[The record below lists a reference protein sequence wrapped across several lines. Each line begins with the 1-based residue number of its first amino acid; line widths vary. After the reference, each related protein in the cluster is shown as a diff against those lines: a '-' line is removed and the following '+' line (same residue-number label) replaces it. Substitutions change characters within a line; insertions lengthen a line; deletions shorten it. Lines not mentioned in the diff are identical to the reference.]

1 MKKKIPRFRFL
12 SFVMVLVLLLGIATP
27 CYAESN
33 VDTSINHDGV
43 DYDAGTL
50 VYDYSKIPPYMLD
63 NLYLRALQYIGYDV
77 AFLKEQKE
85 LYNPAYFG
93 TITLP
98 SGTKIPAMSI
108 LEDET
113 GHQILSYI
121 PYNDEDGIHGSITR
135 TALPGEMTATGNV
148 PDVDKI
154 KEKGFVCTTFIE
166 YVYFNYIYNVEG
178 STTGYKDECRT
189 MMQVF
194 SAVMKESGDTWQNT
208 MEGTSAT
215 RGLVERGL
223 FSKTVISED
232 FMTALL
238 AAGGI
243 DGVENAELRAKY
255 KNLLDRI
262 KLGSIIRF
270 GAESEPFKHYGIY
283 IGCYNN
289 QYYVMHMGSS
299 RGPEISTI
307 ENIAS
312 YDTVSKRSYP
322 IVFYEPLFTDDDAE
336 KTGTIQILKVD
347 AADGKPLAGAEFV
360 AEFQNGKTYE
370 IGPTNEA
377 GIALREG
384 LPLGKYTIY
393 ETKAPDGYELSSKIQ
408 YAVLSEPDD
417 PADLTTNPLRASLL
431 FTNDKAERSIKI
443 VKNTNTG
450 ESLGG
455 WQFQL
460 YRNEPFYSAAVTIG
474 ESAIYRVKV
483 LDGYGKSVYSNDTG
497 FVYAP
502 VANEIVTQPTSQIA
516 ALNSTASFKIAV
528 SGTGNTY
535 QWQYSD
541 DGGVTWSNSSNS
553 SAKSTTYKFTM
564 LSRYDN
570 RQIRCLVSTGDGQSL
585 VSNVATAYLPTT
597 FALISGP
604 KDMTAAHGS
613 QAVFSV
619 DVSGEDLTFQWQHK
633 APASDTWSNAPSV
646 DSSIVRTAI
655 ATFNGYQYRCV
666 ISDGTNTITTDAA
679 TLTVTTGSI
688 TSHPTNQTVN
698 MGETATFTASA
709 NISGIKNPV
718 YVWQVS
724 TDNGRTWTD
733 TETTGTTTL
742 SIALTENNECA
753 LYRMKLS
760 DFYYSSIAIYSKPAR
775 LLSPSSLYVDDM
787 AQSIEYSNE
796 GTIIL
801 SANASGTGLVYI
813 WEKSTDGGNTWETV
827 TKPIGTYT
835 TGNDGTVQIY
845 NLVSG
850 DYFVAEINDGKENW
864 TYDSIYKAIS
874 VTTAHTPENPAVVT
888 FSNIYT
894 SPITTGSITIHKE
907 TTNGGRKDGWM
918 FYLMKNGSPY
928 KMGQTNGD
936 GILIF
941 TDMEPGLYTVQEMGR
956 MDTEQLKYW
965 ILAKSQN
972 VTVVAGEDSTLTFV
986 NEYVGMGTITKVM
999 ADGSSPIGTQFKLS
1013 NGVYTIGFYTVEN
1026 ENGVVNLGQ
1035 LQPGIYYVEEI
1046 LPDGSIYK
1054 PENGVLQRFTV
1065 VAGET
1070 ANVTFVNVLAVGHV
1084 SVTKNAI
1091 NGSAEGWLIHLI
1103 DAQGN
1108 KVSEGYTNENG
1119 VVIFENLQ
1127 PGTYSV
1133 KEIGHK
1139 TMTEEQL
1146 SYWQMD
1152 LDAKPVTVVAGETAS
1167 ATITNTQLGKLIVNI
1182 AMEDGTSPEGW
1193 RFTAVDANGDPIPGS
1208 TFTVDAS
1215 GTYPV
1220 GLLLPGTYTVTELI
1234 PDGSLYACK
1243 SENPQTV
1250 QITAGETTIVSFVN
1264 NLRPGTITVH
1274 KTNGDGEP
1282 LNGAKILLEWL
1293 DNDVWK
1299 PVVFSDTVIPGGCSA
1314 ADLTDGWLISDEEG
1328 LLIFTGLHPGV
1339 QYRLTELEA
1348 PQGYVKLTESVV
1360 IGKLDIETL
1369 AHEHQIINEPGYPPP
1384 QTGTQE
1390 TLSFLLLLSTPIL
1403 AIFGVAMATNGTK
1416 LFNYGKNSRK

>member
-12 SFVMVLVLLLGIATP
+12 SFLMVLVLLFGITTP
-27 CYAESN
+27 CYAEST
-33 VDTSINHDGV
+33 VDTFINHDGNI
-43 DYDAGTL
+43 YDTGTL
-50 VYDYSKIPPYMLD
+50 VYNYDRIPTAMLD
-63 NLYLRALQYIGYDV
+63 NLYLRALEYIGYDV
-77 AFLKEQKE
+77 TYLKEIKQ
-85 LYNPAYFG
+85 LYNPEYLG
-93 TITLP
+93 KPMLN
-98 SGTKIPAMSI
+98 
-108 LEDET
+108 LEAET
-113 GHQILSYI
+113 GHDILSDIAYA
-121 PYNDEDGIHGSITR
+121 ESG
-135 TALPGEMTATGNV
+135 LPGSTARPAKQGELTATGNV
-148 PDVDKI
+148 PDVDKF

-166 YVYFNYIYNVEG
+166 YVYLNYIYNVEG
-178 STTGYKDECRT
+178 STTGYRDECLT
-189 MMQVF
+189 MRNVF
-194 SAVMKESGDTWQNT
+194 AAVLNESGDNWQNA
-208 MEGTSAT
+208 MEGTSST
-215 RGLVERGL
+215 RGLVDRGL

-243 DGVENAELRAKY
+243 DGVEDADLRDKY
-255 KNLLDRI
+255 ANLLDRI
-262 KLGSIIRF
+262 KLGSIVRF

-283 IGCYNN
+283 LGHYNH

-299 RGPEISTI
+299 RGPEISTM

-312 YDTVSKRSYP
+312 YDEVSKRSYP
-322 IVFYEPLFTDDDAE
+322 VVFYEPLFTDNDAE

-347 AADGKPLAGAEFV
+347 AADGKPLTGAEFV
-360 AEFQNGKTYE
+360 AVFERTGEIFE

-384 LPLGKYTIY
+384 LPLGKYTVY

-408 YAVLSEPDD
+408 YAVLAEPSD
-417 PADLTTNPLRASLL
+417 PTDLTTNPLRASLM

-443 VKNTNTG
+443 IKTTSTG
-450 ESLGG
+450 ETLAG
-455 WQFQL
+455 WQFLL
-460 YRNEPFYSAAVTIG
+460 YRNESFYSAAVTIG
-474 ESAIYRVKV
+474 ERAIYRVKV
-483 LDGYGKSVYSNDTG
+483 MDKHGNSVYSNATG
-497 FVYAP
+497 FVYEP
-502 VANEIVTQPTSQIA
+502 TANTITTQPTSQIA
-516 ALNSTASFKIAV
+516 ALNSTATFKIAV

-541 DGGVTWSNSSNS
+541 DSGATWKNSTNS

-564 LSRYDN
+564 SNRYDT
-570 RQIRCLVSTGDGQSL
+570 RQVRCLVSTGDGQSL

-604 KDMTAAHGS
+604 KDITAAHGS
-613 QAVFSV
+613 QVVFSV
-619 DVSGEDLTFQWQHK
+619 DVSGENLTFQWQYK
-633 APASDTWSNAPSV
+633 TPTSDIWSNAPSM
-646 DSSIVRTAI
+646 DSSLVRNAI
-655 ATFNGYQYRCV
+655 AAFNGYQYRCV
-666 ISDGTNTITTDAA
+666 ISDGINTITTDVA

-688 TSHPTNQTVN
+688 TSQPTNQTVN
-698 MGETATFTASA
+698 MGETATFTAGA
-709 NISGIKNPV
+709 NTVGVKNPA
-718 YVWQVS
+718 YTWQIS
-724 TDNGRTWTD
+724 TDNGKTWMD
-733 TETTGTTTL
+733 VEGANQTTL
-742 SIALTENNECA
+742 SVVLTESNECA

-760 DFYYSSIAIYSKPAR
+760 DFYYSSIAIYSEPAR
-775 LLSPSSLYVDDM
+775 LLSPTSLYVDDM
-787 AQSIEYSNE
+787 PQSISYSSA
-796 GTIIL
+796 GTFIL
-801 SANASGTGLVYI
+801 TANAGGNGLAYI
-813 WEKSTDGGNTWETV
+813 WEKSTDGGTTWEAV
-827 TKPIGTYT
+827 TTPIGTYT
-835 TGNDGTVQIY
+835 TGNDGTVQIN
-845 NLVSG
+845 NLTSG
-850 DYFVAEINDGKENW
+850 DYFVIEVNDGKEGW
-864 TYDSIYKAIS
+864 IYDTAPKA
-874 VTTAHTPENPAVVT
+874 VTVTAQNTAENPAQVNFYNEKEIPKPVYGT
-888 FSNIYT
+888 
-894 SPITTGSITIHKE
+894 ITIRKE

-1193 RFTAVDANGDPIPGS
+1193 QFTAVDANGDPIPGS

-1264 NLRPGTITVH
+1264 NLRPGTITIH

-1282 LNGAKILLEWL
+1282 LSGAKILLEWL

-1299 PVVFSDTVIPGGCSA
+1299 PVVYSDTVIPGGCSA

-1390 TLSFLLLLSTPIL
+1390 SLSFLLLLSTPIL

>member
-12 SFVMVLVLLLGIATP
+12 SFLMVLVLLFGVATP

-33 VDTSINHDGV
+33 VDTSINHDGNI
-43 DYDAGTL
+43 YDTGTL
-50 VYDYSKIPPYMLD
+50 VYNYDRIPPKMLD

-77 AFLKEQKE
+77 AYLKEIKQ
-85 LYNPAYFG
+85 LYNPDYLG
-93 TITLP
+93 KLML
-98 SGTKIPAMSI
+98 K
-108 LEDET
+108 LEAET
-113 GHQILSYI
+113 GHNILSDI
-121 PYNDEDGIHGSITR
+121 PYNESG
-135 TALPGEMTATGNV
+135 LPGSTARPAVQGEMSATGNV
-148 PDVDKI
+148 PDVDKF

-166 YVYFNYIYNVEG
+166 YVYLNYIYNVEG
-178 STTGYKDECRT
+178 STTGYRDECLT
-189 MMQVF
+189 MRNVF
-194 SAVMKESGDTWQNT
+194 AAVLNESGDNWQNA
-208 MEGTSAT
+208 MEGTSST
-215 RGLVERGL
+215 RGLVDRGL

-243 DGVENAELRAKY
+243 DGVEDKELRNKY
-255 KNLLDRI
+255 ANLLDRI
-262 KLGSIIRF
+262 KIGSIIRF

-283 IGCYNN
+283 LGHYNH

-299 RGPEISTI
+299 RGPEISTM

-312 YDTVSKRSYP
+312 YDEVSKRSYP
-322 IVFYEPLFTDDDAE
+322 VVFYEPLFTEDDAE

-347 AADGKPLAGAEFV
+347 VADGKPLAGAEFIAV
-360 AEFQNGKTYE
+360 HQDGRTYE

-384 LPLGKYTIY
+384 LPLGEYKVY

-408 YAVLSEPDD
+408 YAVLAEPDD
-417 PADLTTNPLRASLL
+417 PTDLTTNPLRASLL

-483 LDGYGKSVYSNDTG
+483 LDGYGKSVHSNATG

-541 DGGVTWSNSSNS
+541 DGGVTWKNSTAST
-553 SAKSTTYKFTM
+553 AKSTTYKFTM
-564 LSRYDN
+564 LSRYDT

-698 MGETATFTASA
+698 MGETATFTVGA

-742 SIALTENNECA
+742 SVALTESNECA

-760 DFYYSSIAIYSKPAR
+760 DFYYSSIAIYSEPAR
-775 LLSPSSLYVDDM
+775 LLSPTSLYVDDM

-813 WEKSTDGGNTWETV
+813 WEKSTDGGTTWETV

-835 TGNDGTVQIY
+835 TENDGTVQIY
-845 NLVSG
+845 NLASG

-864 TYDSIYKAIS
+864 TYDSIYKAVS
-874 VTTAHTPENPAVVT
+874 VTTAHAPENPAVVT

-894 SPITTGSITIHKE
+894 SPITTGSITIYKE
-907 TTNGGRKDGWM
+907 TTNGGRKDSWM
-918 FYLMKNGSPY
+918 FYLLKNGSPY
-928 KMGQTNGD
+928 KMGQTNTD
-936 GILIF
+936 GILTF
-941 TDMEPGLYTVQEMGR
+941 ADVEPGDYTVQEMGH
-956 MDTEQLKYW
+956 MATSTTYW
-965 ILAKSQN
+965 IMAENQD
-972 VTVVAGEDSTLTFV
+972 VTVVAGENVERTFI
-986 NEYVGMGTITKVM
+986 NQYVGIGTITKTY
-999 ADGSSPIGTQFKLS
+999 ADGSSPVGTQFKVTD
-1013 NGVYTIGFYTVEN
+1013 GVNTVGIYTVKN
-1026 ENGVVNLGQ
+1026 ENGIINLGQ
-1035 LQPGIYYVEEI
+1035 MQPGTYYVEEI
-1046 LPDGSIYK
+1046 LPEGSIYRVEGDNPK
-1054 PENGVLQRFTV
+1054 ILQI
-1065 VAGET
+1065 VAGQT
-1070 ANVTFVNVLAVGHV
+1070 TNVDFVNILAVGNIAG
-1084 SVTKNAI
+1084 TKTSS
-1091 NGSAEGWLIHLI
+1091 NGGTVEGWLMHLY

-1108 KVSEGYTNENG
+1108 KVGQTYTDAEGKFLFEDLTPGAYTVQEA
-1119 VVIFENLQ
+1119 
-1127 PGTYSV
+1127 S
-1133 KEIGHK
+1133 HRD
-1139 TMTEEQL
+1139 MTEEQL
-1146 SYWQMD
+1146 SYWV
-1152 LDAKPVTVVAGETAS
+1152 LDTEGKTVTVTEGETS
-1167 ATITNTQLGKLIVNI
+1167 TVEIRNDLLGKLIVTI

-1193 RFTAVDANGDPIPGS
+1193 QFTAVDEQGNPIEGS

-1215 GTYPV
+1215 GKYIS
-1220 GLLLPGTYTVTELI
+1220 GLIAPGTYIVTELI
-1234 PDGSLYACK
+1234 PEGSLYYCK
-1243 SENPQTV
+1243 SENPQTAV
-1250 QITAGETTIVSFVN
+1250 IVSGETTEISFLN
-1264 NLRPGTITVH
+1264 ALRPGTITIH

-1282 LNGAKILLEWL
+1282 LSGAKVLLEWL

-1314 ADLTDGWLISDEEG
+1314 ADLTDGWMISNEEG

-1360 IGKLDIETL
+1360 IGNLNAETL
-1369 AHEHQIINEPGYPPP
+1369 THEHRIINEPGYPPP
-1384 QTGTQE
+1384 QTGTKE

-1403 AIFGVAMATNGTK
+1403 AVFGVALATNGRSI
-1416 LFNYGKNSRK
+1416 FNYGKNSRK